1 MDRVDSTVSS
11 RPKVWTRIL
20 QVSRSEAD
28 EARGGVSHLGISAP
42 LLETGEARLVLRGR
56 GTGGGG
62 QGNESDLPIPNFSP
76 VLSRRLSLDL
86 FPRLT
91 RSSILFSLLRARL
104 SSWFQLVI

>member
-1 MDRVDSTVSS
+1 MHQTELGPRAGEVGGQGGLHCLLAAEGVDQDPASV
-11 RPKVWTRIL
+11 KV
-20 QVSRSEAD
+20 
-28 EARGGVSHLGISAP
+28 RGPEEPGSSHLGISAP

-91 RSSILFSLLRARL
+91 RSSILFSL
-104 SSWFQLVI
+104 